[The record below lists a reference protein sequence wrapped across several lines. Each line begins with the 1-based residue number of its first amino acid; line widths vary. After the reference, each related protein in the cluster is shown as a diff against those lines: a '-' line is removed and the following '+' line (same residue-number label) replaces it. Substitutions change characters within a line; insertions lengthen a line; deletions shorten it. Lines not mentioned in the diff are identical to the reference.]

1 MELLPTQLEADM
13 IKDILVNLSYGT
25 SQDGVS
31 NCALS
36 VVETFGAHITGIAF
50 HPAVLGGVDLPANFI
65 RAQQGEAKERAET
78 VATAFDEAT
87 RRAGVSAETRRIEAD
102 TGDIPGQFAQIARR
116 FDLSVI
122 GQLERDRDH
131 RTASIVI
138 EAALFDSGR
147 PVLIVPFIQ
156 QDGLKLD
163 HVMVC
168 WDGSRAATRA
178 IADAMPFLIRS
189 GKTTIAIADA
199 QSAKSS
205 DLPGADIATHLT
217 RHGVNA
223 TVERIPVSRIDVSN
237 TILSYAA
244 EAGAD
249 LIVMGGY
256 GHSRLR
262 EFILGGT
269 TRGML
274 ASMTKPTLM
283 SH

>member
-1 MELLPTQLEADM
+1 M

-25 SQDGVS
+25 SQNGVS
-31 NCALS
+31 SYALS
-36 VVETFGAHITGIAF
+36 VAETFGAHIVGTAF
-50 HPAVLGGVDLPANFI
+50 AYPVMASGVGLSVNFI
-65 RAQQGEAKERAET
+65 RAQQAEAQERAESV
-78 VATAFDEAT
+78 VAAFDEAT
-87 RRAGVSAETRRIEAD
+87 RRAGVSAETRRIEAGI
-102 TGDIPGQFAQIARR
+102 GDVPTQFAHIARR
-116 FDLSVI
+116 FDLSVL
-122 GQLERDRDH
+122 GQFEGDRDH
-131 RTASIVI
+131 PTTNSVI
-138 EAALFDSGR
+138 EAALFESGR

-156 QDGLKLD
+156 KDRLKLD

-168 WDGSRAATRA
+168 WDGSRAAARA
-178 IADAMPFLIRS
+178 VADAMPFLTRS
-189 GKTTIAIADA
+189 GKASIFVADI
-199 QSAKSS
+199 QSAKSA

-217 RHGVNA
+217 RHGVNV
-223 TVERIPVSRIDVSN
+223 TIERIPVGKIDVSN
-237 TILSYAA
+237 AILSYAA
-244 EAGAD
+244 DTYPD

>member
-1 MELLPTQLEADM
+1 M

-31 NCALS
+31 NYALS
-36 VVETFGAHITGIAF
+36 VAEAFGAHIVGTAF
-50 HPAVLGGVDLPANFI
+50 AYPVMASGVRLPANFI
-65 RAQQGEAKERAET
+65 RAQQAEAQERAES
-78 VATAFDEAT
+78 VAAAFGEAT
-87 RRAGVSAETRRIEAD
+87 RRAGVSAETRRIEAGI
-102 TGDIPGQFAQIARR
+102 GDVPTQFAHIARR
-116 FDLSVI
+116 FDLSVLD
-122 GQLERDRDH
+122 QFERDRDH
-131 RTASIVI
+131 PTTNSVI
-138 EAALFDSGR
+138 EAALFESGR

-156 QDGLKLD
+156 KDRLKLD

-168 WDGSRAATRA
+168 WDGSRAAARA
-178 IADAMPFLIRS
+178 VADAMPFLTRS
-189 GKTTIAIADA
+189 GKASIVIADI
-199 QSAKSS
+199 QSTKSA

-217 RHGVNA
+217 RHGVNV
-223 TVERIPVSRIDVSN
+223 TIERIPVGKIDVSN
-237 TILSYAA
+237 AILSYAA
-244 EAGAD
+244 DTYPD

>member
-1 MELLPTQLEADM
+1 M
-13 IKDILVNLSYGT
+13 IKDILVNLSYGP

-31 NCALS
+31 NYALS
-36 VVETFGAHITGIAF
+36 VAETFGAHIVGAAF
-50 HPAVLGGVDLPANFI
+50 HPAMLGRTDLSAFV
-65 RAQQGEAKERAET
+65 RAQQAEVRERAES
-78 VATAFDEAT
+78 VATAFDETT
-87 RRAGVSAETRRIEAD
+87 RRAAASAETRRIEAD
-102 TGDIPGQFAQIARR
+102 IGDVPTQFAHIARR

-122 GQLERDRDH
+122 GQFEGGEDH
-131 RTASIVI
+131 PTKNVVI
-138 EAALFDSGR
+138 EAALFESGR

-156 QDGLKLD
+156 KDRLKLD

-168 WDGSRAATRA
+168 WDGSRAAARSV
-178 IADAMPFLIRS
+178 ADAMPFLTRS
-189 GKTTIAIADA
+189 GKASIVVADI
-199 QSAKSS
+199 QSATSAE
-205 DLPGADIATHLT
+205 LPDTDIATHLT

-223 TVERIPVSRIDVSN
+223 KIERIPVSKIDVSN
-237 TILSYAA
+237 AILSYAA
-244 EAGAD
+244 DTDPD

-256 GHSRLR
+256 GHSRWR

>member
-1 MELLPTQLEADM
+1 MAFPITPYRLRRHSAHTSWGPPSIRQWSVALTCRLTLFEPSKLKPENTQRPWPPRL
-13 IKDILVNLSYGT
+13 
-25 SQDGVS
+25 
-31 NCALS
+31 
-36 VVETFGAHITGIAF
+36 
-50 HPAVLGGVDLPANFI
+50 
-65 RAQQGEAKERAET
+65 
-78 VATAFDEAT
+78 T
-87 RRAGVSAETRRIEAD
+87 RRRVTPAFQPKHAGLKLALGDVPTR
-102 TGDIPGQFAQIARR
+102 FAHIARR

-122 GQLERDRDH
+122 GQFERDRDH
-131 RTASIVI
+131 RTTNIVI
-138 EAALFDSGR
+138 EAALFESGR

-156 QDGLKLD
+156 KDRLKLD

-168 WDGSRAATRA
+168 WDGSRAAARA
-178 IADAMPFLIRS
+178 IADAMPFLTRS
-189 GKTTIAIADA
+189 GKTSIIVADT
-199 QSAKSS
+199 QSAKST

-223 TVERIPVSRIDVSN
+223 TIERIPVSKIDVSN

-244 EAGAD
+244 DAGAD

>member
-1 MELLPTQLEADM
+1 M

-31 NCALS
+31 NYALS
-36 VVETFGAHITGIAF
+36 VAETFGAHIVGIAF
-50 HPAVLGGVDLPANFI
+50 AYPVRAGGVGLPTTFG
-65 RAQQGEAKERAET
+65 RAQQAEAQERAES
-78 VATAFDEAT
+78 VAAAFDEAT
-87 RRAGVSAETRRIEAD
+87 RRAGVSAETRRIEAGI
-102 TGDIPGQFAQIARR
+102 GDVPTRFAHIARR

-122 GQLERDRDH
+122 GQFESGRDH
-131 RTASIVI
+131 PTKNTII
-138 EAALFDSGR
+138 EAALFESGR

-156 QDGLKLD
+156 KDRLKLD

-168 WDGSRAATRA
+168 WDGSRAAARA
-178 IADAMPFLIRS
+178 VADAMPFLTRS
-189 GKTTIAIADA
+189 GKASIVVADI
-199 QSAKSS
+199 QSAKS
-205 DLPGADIATHLT
+205 LPGADIATHLT
-217 RHGVNA
+217 RHGVNG
-223 TVERIPVSRIDVSN
+223 TIERFPVSKIDVSN
-237 TILSYAA
+237 AILSYAA
-244 EAGAD
+244 DTYPD

>member
-1 MELLPTQLEADM
+1 M

-31 NCALS
+31 NYALS
-36 VVETFGAHITGIAF
+36 VAETFGAHIMGTAF
-50 HPAVLGGVDLPANFI
+50 AYYPVMASGVGLSANFN
-65 RAQQGEAKERAET
+65 RVQQAEAQERAES
-78 VATAFDEAT
+78 VAAAFDEAT
-87 RRAGVSAETRRIEAD
+87 RRAGVSAETRRIEAGI
-102 TGDIPGQFAQIARR
+102 GDVPTQFAHIARR

-122 GQLERDRDH
+122 GQFERDRDH
-131 RTASIVI
+131 PTTNIVI
-138 EAALFDSGR
+138 EAALFESGR

-156 QDGLKLD
+156 KDRLKLD

-168 WDGSRAATRA
+168 WDGSRAAARA
-178 IADAMPFLIRS
+178 VADAMPFLTGS
-189 GKTTIAIADA
+189 GKASIVIADT
-199 QSAKSS
+199 QSVKSA

-217 RHGVNA
+217 RHGVNV
-223 TVERIPVSRIDVSN
+223 TIERIPVGKIDVSN

-244 EAGAD
+244 DTYPD

>member
-1 MELLPTQLEADM
+1 M

-31 NCALS
+31 NYALS
-36 VVETFGAHITGIAF
+36 VAETFGAHIVGAAF
-50 HPAVLGGVDLPANFI
+50 AYPVMASGVGLGLPTNYI
-65 RAQQGEAKERAET
+65 RVQQAEAQERAES
-78 VATAFDEAT
+78 VAAAFDEAT
-87 RRAGVSAETRRIEAD
+87 RRTGVSAETRRFEAGI
-102 TGDIPGQFAQIARR
+102 GDVPTQFAHIARR

-122 GQLERDRDH
+122 GQFERDRGQP
-131 RTASIVI
+131 TTNIVI
-138 EAALFDSGR
+138 EAALFESGR

-156 QDGLKLD
+156 KDRLRLD

-168 WDGSRAATRA
+168 WDGSRAAARA
-178 IADAMPFLIRS
+178 VGDAMPFLTRS
-189 GKTTIAIADA
+189 GKASIVVADI
-199 QSAKSS
+199 QSTKSA

-217 RHGVNA
+217 RHGVNV
-223 TVERIPVSRIDVSN
+223 TIERIPVSKIDVSN
-237 TILSYAA
+237 AILSYAA
-244 EAGAD
+244 DTYPD

-262 EFILGGT
+262 EYILGGT